1 MRANNIEDLVT
12 HICEQ
17 FSSKHILILDQR
29 DKTFLFSLSS
39 QFKKSL
45 ALTANQATLLM
56 KILKEKKNIV
66 NEISDHSYL
75 IENPVFK
82 YPFRTVDMTKTI
94 SLITYSNELCISI
107 KFPYDRKM
115 RDTVVGL
122 VRGRY
127 GYNKNSRSYVYP
139 FSIENLYNIL
149 INDNIR
155 NYGFDIHESIKN
167 LYEKITKIK
176 DEAELHKPLL
186 DYNEDLVVKNSNK
199 LVTKYF
205 EDNKKENILHNLF
218 LGKTIGL
225 TPGKK
230 LIEKIN
236 SMNFDTKIVE
246 ILLDDHHRFAPAVNS
261 TFDRSAVVNF
271 LKSVEQ
277 YPILFI
283 LEDDQRLHNSLSNWH
298 RLLSNVGIE
307 NSEISVLS
315 RSADNQ
321 NFNTYIKDHQ
331 LNNLV
336 ADETKVVFI
345 KNKIPKVL
353 YKIDFKPKIV
363 VSMSTFYVHFS
374 TQRMLDSHPF
384 IMFYTDQSL
393 DLTGK
398 KIAKL

>member
-1 MRANNIEDLVT
+1 MRASNIEDLVT
-12 HICEQ
+12 HICDQ
-17 FSSKHILILDQR
+17 SSSKHISDLDQR
-29 DKTFLFSLSS
+29 DRTFLFSLSS

-45 ALTANQATLLM
+45 ALTVNQANLLM
-56 KILKEKKNIV
+56 KILKEKKNVI
-66 NEISDHSYL
+66 NEISVHCYL

-82 YPFRTVDMTKTI
+82 YPFRTVDTSRTI
-94 SLITYSNELCISI
+94 SLITHNNELCISI

-115 RDTVVGL
+115 RDTVTGL
-122 VRGRY
+122 VSGRY
-127 GYNKNSRSYVYP
+127 GYNKNLRSYVYP
-139 FSIENLYNIL
+139 FSTENLYNIL

-155 NYGFDIHESIKN
+155 NYGFNIHESIKN
-167 LYEKITKIK
+167 LYEKIAKIK
-176 DEAELHKPLL
+176 DEGDLYKPLL
-186 DYNEDLVVKNSNK
+186 DYDKDLVVKNSNK
-199 LVTKYF
+199 FVTKYF

-218 LGKTIGL
+218 IGKTIGL

-236 SMNFDTKIVE
+236 SMNFDTKVVE
-246 ILLDDHHRFAPAVNS
+246 ILLDSHHRFATTVNS
-261 TFDRSAVVNF
+261 SLVINF
-271 LKSVEQ
+271 IKSVEQ

-283 LEDDQRLHNSLSNWH
+283 LEEDQHLHTSLSSWH
-298 RLLSNVGIE
+298 QLLSNIGVK

-321 NFNTYIKDHQ
+321 SFNTYIKDHQ

-336 ADETKVVFI
+336 VDETKVVFI

-363 VSMSTFYVHFS
+363 ISMSTFYVHFS